1 MVSDSARYFRP
12 TELSTALASLS
23 AAPRVVL
30 AGGTDLYAT
39 GVPVPDRMRHA
50 VLDITAIER
59 LRTAVHEASGS
70 KASAAAIS
78 DLAEAVQGLV
88 YQMRIEQ
95 QTIRDWVDG
104 QAEQQ
109 RDIKRLL
116 EMIVRE
122 NAGE

>member
-1 MVSDSARYFRP
+1 M
-12 TELSTALASLS
+12 
-23 AAPRVVL
+23 
-30 AGGTDLYAT
+30 
-39 GVPVPDRMRHA
+39 
-50 VLDITAIER
+50 
-59 LRTAVHEASGS
+59 
-70 KASAAAIS
+70 S

-88 YQMRIEQ
+88 YHMRIEQ

-122 NAGE
+122 NVNE